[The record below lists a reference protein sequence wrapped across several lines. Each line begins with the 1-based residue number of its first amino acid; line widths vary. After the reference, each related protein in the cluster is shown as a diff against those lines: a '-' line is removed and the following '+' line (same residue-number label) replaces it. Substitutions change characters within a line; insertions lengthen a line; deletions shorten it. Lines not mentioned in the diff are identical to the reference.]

1 MIKRD
6 NIFSL
11 PRVMPDI
18 KVSVIVCTYNRC
30 ALVRESILSLLEQ
43 DIAKNSYEIIVVD
56 NNSTDN
62 TKYVVEEISK
72 GEMPV
77 LKYIK
82 EDRQGLSYARNRGA
96 REASGEIVAYI
107 DDDAIAEKG
116 WLKGLLDV
124 YRNFP
129 DAGIVGGRIDP
140 VWLHEKPSWIT
151 KNIEVA
157 YTILNYGNE
166 IKEISFPKTP
176 FGANLSVKRDVFL
189 SLGGFSTQLGRKAA
203 SLISNEELYLCYLV
217 EQNDK
222 KLYYTPNAV
231 VHHKVF
237 PERLNRRFLFK
248 RAYAQGISNILLERE
263 LKQNQGVSWS
273 NDLKDLKKVMKGSVR
288 HFLSGNNELVTEDL
302 FTIFLIFGKLRKRF
316 V

>member
-6 NIFSL
+6 KIFSL
-11 PRVMPDI
+11 PRVMSDI

-30 ALVRESILSLLEQ
+30 ALMREAILSLIEQ
-43 DIAKNSYEIIVVD
+43 DIDKNSYEIIVVD
-56 NNSTDN
+56 NNSTDD
-62 TKYVVEEISK
+62 TKHVVEEISK

-77 LKYIK
+77 LKYIR

-151 KNIEVA
+151 KNMEVA

-217 EQNDK
+217 EQNNK

-288 HFLSGNNELVTEDL
+288 HFLSGNNELITEDL
-302 FTIFLIFGKLRKRF
+302 FTIFLIFGKLRKRL

>member
-1 MIKRD
+1 
-6 NIFSL
+6 
-11 PRVMPDI
+11 MPDI

>member
-6 NIFSL
+6 KIFSL
-11 PRVMPDI
+11 PRVMSDI

-30 ALVRESILSLLEQ
+30 ALMREAILSLLEQ
-43 DIAKNSYEIIVVD
+43 DIDKNSYEIIVVD
-56 NNSTDN
+56 NNSTDD
-62 TKYVVEEISK
+62 TKHVVEEISK

-77 LKYIK
+77 LKYIR

-151 KNIEVA
+151 KNMEVA

-288 HFLSGNNELVTEDL
+288 HFLSGNNELITEDL
-302 FTIFLIFGKLRKRF
+302 FTIFLIFGKLRKRL